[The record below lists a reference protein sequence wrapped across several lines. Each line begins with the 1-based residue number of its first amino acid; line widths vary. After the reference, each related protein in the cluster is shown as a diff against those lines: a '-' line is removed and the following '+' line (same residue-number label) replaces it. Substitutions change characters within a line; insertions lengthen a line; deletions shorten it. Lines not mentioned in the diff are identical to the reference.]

1 MHSWDKKRA
10 FSRLN
15 ALAFIGL
22 AFCIFMWGLQYK
34 LSQYDPAGAASH
46 RIPMAKLLSRN
57 ELSSSSVSPTVIRT
71 RTSTR
76 VFYAAPG
83 AVFLLLFIL
92 VSVSNELLPGQREQR
107 ASQLWHIRRA
117 HLRTSFVRPPPVLV

>member
-1 MHSWDKKRA
+1 M
-10 FSRLN
+10 N
-15 ALAFIGL
+15 ALGFIGL

-34 LSQYDPAGAASH
+34 LSLYDPAGAASH
-46 RIPMAKLLSRN
+46 RIPIAKLLSRN
-57 ELSSSSVSPTVIRT
+57 ELSNSSESPTVVRT

-76 VFYAAPG
+76 VFYAVPD

-92 VSVSNELLPGQREQR
+92 VSVSNEPVPGQREQR
-107 ASQLWHIRRA
+107 ASQLWHMRRA